1 MRVLN
6 TCLPITELIAMDVLR
21 TLRIPSLYPKVY
33 QLVIEPVTQQ
43 LYLYM
48 NHINRECS
56 SYIDIT
62 NYQPVNITEEFNTEP
77 YSPPIIVLTNGKV
90 LGDGYVAE
98 LSNFNNQ
105 WFFSIK
111 YTEST
116 LGDLNKV
123 PDINSLTDHID
134 RLDPGE
140 RRQSIEVFIYEY
152 LINKR

>member
-21 TLRIPSLYPKVY
+21 ALRIPSLYPRVY
-33 QLVIEPVTQQ
+33 QLVKGPTEQ

-48 NHINRECS
+48 SCTSRDHS
-56 SYIDIT
+56 LYIDVT
-62 NYQPVNITEEFNTEP
+62 NYQPVNITEGFKTES
-77 YSPPIIVLTNGKV
+77 YSPPMILLTNGKV

-98 LSNFNNQ
+98 LNNFNNQ

-111 YTEST
+111 STESA
-116 LGDLNKV
+116 LGDLSRV
-123 PDINSLTDHID
+123 PDINNLADHID
-134 RLDPGE
+134 RLDPSE
-140 RRQSIEVFIYEY
+140 KRQSIEVFIYEC